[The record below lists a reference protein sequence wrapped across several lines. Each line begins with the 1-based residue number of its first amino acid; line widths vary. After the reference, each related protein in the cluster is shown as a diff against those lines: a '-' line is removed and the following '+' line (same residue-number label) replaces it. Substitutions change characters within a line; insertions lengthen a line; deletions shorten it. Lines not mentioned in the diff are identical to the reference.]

1 MPKYNIYTKIESNV
15 SAVDL
20 FYDLNVYRTD
30 ASNKKHILLSVAQQ
44 PVTSNYQTQSHE
56 TNDTEDGLSVIYIME
71 MNLYRKHGGKLFSV
85 LSSPA
90 KKMYTLG
97 EMASGQAYSKNKRE
111 NVCYFETKAQTK
123 PVNDKGEDNIHTV
136 QITCQKRAFIAKE
149 YPVGSPDDPFDRSKF
164 EDQVSSRVNYSSFP
178 DQGRTSLCGPASFF
192 YCLQMDR
199 PDVYKQAAIELWMQ
213 GKTKIGTL
221 DITPGD
227 GCKHPKGS
235 FYFSGSERISGL
247 DWITL
252 ASLRDSENSI
262 MSYDDIDDEVAGIT
276 MWGKITEWFEKSGY
290 VKIYTNV
297 GLGRCSIEDVARLSE
312 YADNGFKVVCLI
324 SPGMLFDFG
333 SDDTSSKNHC
343 VVWAGALKNAN
354 GKAITKNSPPDEI
367 FNLKLFS
374 WGAVKNQIK
383 LNKNLEYVR
392 KHIFGWVVFKPLN

>member
-90 KKMYTLG
+90 KK
-97 EMASGQAYSKNKRE
+97 
-111 NVCYFETKAQTK
+111 
-123 PVNDKGEDNIHTV
+123 GEDNIHTV

-164 EDQVSSRVNYSSFP
+164 EDQISSRVNYSSFP

-312 YADNGFKVVCLI
+312 YADNGYKVVCLI
-324 SPGMLFDFG
+324 SAGMLFDFG
-333 SDDTSSKNHC
+333 SDDTFSKNHW

-367 FNLKLFS
+367 VNLKLFS

-392 KHIFGWVVFKPLN
+392 KHIFGGVVFKPLN

>member
-178 DQGRTSLCGPASFF
+178 NQGRTSLCGPASFF

-312 YADNGFKVVCLI
+312 YADKGFKVVCLI
-324 SPGMLFDFG
+324 SAGMLFDFG
-333 SDDTSSKNHC
+333 SDDTSSKNHW

-354 GKAITKNSPPDEI
+354 GKTITKNSPPDEI
-367 FNLKLFS
+367 VNLKLFS

-392 KHIFGWVVFKPLN
+392 KHIFGGVVFKPLN

>member
-324 SPGMLFDFG
+324 SAGMLFDFG
-333 SDDTSSKNHC
+333 SDDTSSKNHW
-343 VVWAGALKNAN
+343 VVWDGALKNAN

-367 FNLKLFS
+367 VNLKLFS

-392 KHIFGWVVFKPLN
+392 KHIFGGVVFKPLN

>member
-149 YPVGSPDDPFDRSKF
+149 YPVGSPDDPFDKNKI
-164 EDQVSSRVNYSSFP
+164 EHQILSRMNRSSFP
-178 DQGRTSLCGPASFF
+178 NQGRTSLCGPASFF

-324 SPGMLFDFG
+324 SAGMLFDFG
-333 SDDTSSKNHC
+333 SDDTSSKEGANKQ
-343 VVWAGALKNAN
+343 VISSQADSLIKISRIWADFFPAN
-354 GKAITKNSPPDEI
+354 TS
-367 FNLKLFS
+367 
-374 WGAVKNQIK
+374 NQPI
-383 LNKNLEYVR
+383 
-392 KHIFGWVVFKPLN
+392 

>member
-164 EDQVSSRVNYSSFP
+164 EDQISSRVNYSSFP

-324 SPGMLFDFG
+324 SAGMLFDFG
-333 SDDTSSKNHC
+333 SDDTFSKNHW

-367 FNLKLFS
+367 VNLKLFS

-392 KHIFGWVVFKPLN
+392 KHIFGGGGI

>member
-324 SPGMLFDFG
+324 SAGMLFDFG
-333 SDDTSSKNHC
+333 SDDTSSKNHW
-343 VVWAGALKNAN
+343 VVWVGALKNAN
-354 GKAITKNSPPDEI
+354 GKAITKNSPPDEVV
-367 FNLKLFS
+367 NLKLFS

-392 KHIFGWVVFKPLN
+392 KHIFGGVVFKPLN

>member
-1 MPKYNIYTKIESNV
+1 M
-15 SAVDL
+15 
-20 FYDLNVYRTD
+20 D
-30 ASNKKHILLSVAQQ
+30 ARKK
-44 PVTSNYQTQSHE
+44 
-56 TNDTEDGLSVIYIME
+56 
-71 MNLYRKHGGKLFSV
+71 
-85 LSSPA
+85 
-90 KKMYTLG
+90 
-97 EMASGQAYSKNKRE
+97 
-111 NVCYFETKAQTK
+111 
-123 PVNDKGEDNIHTV
+123 
-136 QITCQKRAFIAKE
+136 
-149 YPVGSPDDPFDRSKF
+149 
-164 EDQVSSRVNYSSFP
+164 
-178 DQGRTSLCGPASFF
+178 
-192 YCLQMDR
+192 
-199 PDVYKQAAIELWMQ
+199 
-213 GKTKIGTL
+213 KIGTL

-324 SPGMLFDFG
+324 SAGMLFDFG
-333 SDDTSSKNHC
+333 SDDTSSKNHW

-354 GKAITKNSPPDEI
+354 GKAITKNSPPDEVV
-367 FNLKLFS
+367 NLKLFS

-392 KHIFGWVVFKPLN
+392 KHIFGGGGI

>member
-111 NVCYFETKAQTK
+111 NVCYFETKTQTK

-164 EDQVSSRVNYSSFP
+164 EDQVSSRINYSSFP

-199 PDVYKQAAIELWMQ
+199 PDVYKQAAIDLWMQ

-297 GLGRCSIEDVARLSE
+297 GLGRCSIEDVVRLSE

-324 SPGMLFDFG
+324 SAGMLFDFG
-333 SDDTSSKNHC
+333 SDDTSYKNHW
-343 VVWAGALKNAN
+343 VVWAGALKKAN

-367 FNLKLFS
+367 VNLKLFS

-383 LNKNLEYVR
+383 LNKDLEYVR
-392 KHIFGWVVFKPLN
+392 KHIFGGVVFKPLN